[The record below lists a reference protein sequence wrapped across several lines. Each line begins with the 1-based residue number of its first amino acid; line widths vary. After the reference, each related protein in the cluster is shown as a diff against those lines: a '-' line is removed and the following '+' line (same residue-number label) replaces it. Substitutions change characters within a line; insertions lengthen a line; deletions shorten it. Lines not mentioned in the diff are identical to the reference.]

1 MTEVKTPLGDGALE
15 LIKSMLEELKKGFTV
30 TSRGDDIFEI
40 IDIQAE
46 NLHHLMTEAYQAKA
60 VIQRVREAINQVIH
74 YNGNQAGYVNKEES
88 LQCLYAV
95 KMAQDILK
103 VLDGEIG
110 SVEPVKLEALDGE
123 Q

>member
-46 NLHHLMTEAYQAKA
+46 NLHYLMTEAYQAKA
-60 VIQRVREAINQVIH
+60 VIQRVRETINQVIH
-74 YNGNQAGYVNKEES
+74 RNGNQAAYVNKEES
-88 LQCLYAV
+88 LRYLYAV
-95 KMAQDILK
+95 EMAQDILK
-103 VLDGEIG
+103 
-110 SVEPVKLEALDGE
+110 ALDGE